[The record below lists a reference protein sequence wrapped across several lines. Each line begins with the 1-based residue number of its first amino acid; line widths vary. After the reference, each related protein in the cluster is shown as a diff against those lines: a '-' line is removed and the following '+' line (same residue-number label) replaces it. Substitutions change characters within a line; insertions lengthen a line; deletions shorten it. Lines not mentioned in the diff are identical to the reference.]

1 MAQDGEGCAP
11 RSNGAAL
18 RQVIERWQDADALD
32 EDFADRVAEVRAT
45 VRAERLRAP
54 WQQ

>member
-1 MAQDGEGCAP
+1 MAEDAAGCTP

-18 RQVIERWQDADALD
+18 RQVIECWQDVDALD
-32 EDFADRVAEVRAT
+32 EDFADRVAKVRAN
-45 VRAERLRAP
+45 VQAAREP